1 MKRFL
6 LTAIAL
12 IFFIAIG
19 FAWIIFGPSTTK
31 PGTVRI
37 PRNSNMLQVRQGLE
51 DSLAL
56 RNAWFFETL
65 AGWMRYKEVRPV
77 RFAVEK
83 GSSLFTVIKL
93 LKNHARQTVNV
104 VVLPGHDRRQL
115 ARQLSRQL
123 AVTAAELDSCLQDS
137 AFLAAFDVT
146 PRNFQRIVLPNTY
159 NVYYAADA
167 RDLFRQFRQYA
178 RDYWAAKDLS
188 PKQADSTLI
197 LASIVEKETIRA
209 DEKARIAGVYLNRL
223 KKGMKL
229 QADPTVNFAIDAW
242 RALSFED
249 LKFESPYNTYLYEG
263 LPPGPICIPGPASVK
278 AVLEPEK
285 HAYLYFVAKGD
296 GSGFHRFAAD
306 FNGHLANIRLRKQ
319 ELAAGANH

>member
-6 LTAIAL
+6 LIAIAL
-12 IFFIAIG
+12 IFFLTIG
-19 FAWIIFGPSTTK
+19 FAWIVFGPATGKT
-31 PGTVRI
+31 GTVRI
-37 PRNSNMLQVRQGLE
+37 PRNSNMLQVQQGLK

-65 AGWMRYKEVRPV
+65 AGWMRYKDVRPV
-77 RFAVEK
+77 RFTIEK
-83 GSSLFTVIKL
+83 GSSLFEVIKG
-93 LKNHARQTVNV
+93 LKRHARQTVDV

-123 AVTAAELDSCLQDS
+123 AITAAEMDSCLQDS

-167 RDLFRQFRQYA
+167 RDLFRQFSQYA
-178 RDYWAAKDLS
+178 KDYWVAKDLS

-197 LASIVEKETIRA
+197 LASIVEKETIRSE
-209 DEKARIAGVYLNRL
+209 EKARISGVYLNRL

-249 LKFESPYNTYLYEG
+249 LKFESPYNTYLYAG

-319 ELAAGANH
+319 ELAAGANP

>member
-6 LTAIAL
+6 LITLIAML
-12 IFFIAIG
+12 ALGAF
-19 FAWIIFGPSTTK
+19 FAWIVFGPATARK
-31 PGTVRI
+31 GTVRI
-37 PRNSNMLQVRQGLE
+37 QRNSTMPQVRQVLK
-51 DSLAL
+51 DSLQL

-65 AGWMRYKEVRPV
+65 AGWMRYKDVRPV
-77 RFAVEK
+77 RFSVEK
-83 GSSLFTVIKL
+83 GSSLYEVIIG
-93 LKNHARQTVNV
+93 LKRHARQTVDI

-137 AFLAAFDVT
+137 AFLAAFEVT
-146 PRNFQRIVLPNTY
+146 PRNFHRIVLPNTY

-178 RDYWAAKDLS
+178 RGYWVAKDLS
-188 PKQADSTLI
+188 PKQADSALI
-197 LASIVEKETIRA
+197 LASIVEKETIRSE
-209 DEKARIAGVYLNRL
+209 EKARIAGVYLNRL

-242 RALSFED
+242 RALSYEN
-249 LKFESPYNTYLYEG
+249 LKFESPYNTYLYAG

-319 ELAAGANH
+319 ELASGANP